1 MLGGG
6 PEKTNGSN
14 TRFRCRWPRR
24 RDRSPAGDRNQT
36 RHFNGRSSDFL
47 VCFCDMTEDA
57 AAGRAV
63 PAEQRDGEPP
73 KMNFR
78 IPVIPIPSVRADE
91 PSPENWGG
99 ALSARGLDALQ
110 AIREA
115 ADATLQQQGSEHSL
129 VFAGSRRVSP
139 ISPSQSPPRSPQ
151 PSGRTPLTAQSRRR
165 ARGGRPQHHENERSP
180 MLHFRMPCQEAGAT
194 EGSEPVPVNLP
205 VPVNFTSAILPP
217 TPQKYDGLPPRRLR
231 LPKAKAADPPAP
243 MYSTSA
249 QRGALDLG
257 SEAKHL
263 PQEYTQTDSTPRS
276 REKQEKEAP
285 VQQRHG
291 SSGDPTARPDR
302 NEPSATFQ
310 DKVLASCMN

>member
-1 MLGGG
+1 
-6 PEKTNGSN
+6 
-14 TRFRCRWPRR
+14 
-24 RDRSPAGDRNQT
+24 
-36 RHFNGRSSDFL
+36 
-47 VCFCDMTEDA
+47 MTEDA

-63 PAEQRDGEPP
+63 KAEQRDGEPP
-73 KMNFR
+73 KVRNFR
-78 IPVIPIPSVRADE
+78 IPVIPIPSVHADDA
-91 PSPENWGG
+91 SPENWGG

-115 ADATLQQQGSEHSL
+115 ADATLQLQGSEHSL
-129 VFAGSRRVSP
+129 MFAGSTRVSP

-165 ARGGRPQHHENERSP
+165 ARAGRSQHHENERSP
-180 MLHFRMPCQEAGAT
+180 MLHFRVAGREAGAT
-194 EGSEPVPVNLP
+194 EGSEP

-243 MYSTSA
+243 MYSTS

-257 SEAKHL
+257 AEAKKL
-263 PQEYTQTDSTPRS
+263 PQEYTQTGSTPHS
-276 REKQEKEAP
+276 REKQEREAP
-285 VQQRHG
+285 VQERHG

-302 NEPSATFQ
+302 NEPIATFQ